1 MNPSALPAASSRRAG
16 SPSTLRIPAFR
27 RLLVAFVA
35 GLLVTAGAARAASAG
50 PAADSFMPYVQLAPF
65 VVNGQQLAISIHART
80 GRDRRYAQD
89 FAEDVV
95 KVVYEAV
102 TPSTGK
108 GLVIIGRKG
117 EPHPIFVFRQFLAL
131 AQAGRL
137 DPAVAAHG
145 PELVATLDRWRE
157 VVNDEQGR
165 RDQDDREFEKI
176 ITALPLPL
184 AGIGAKLY
192 QVAWAE
198 GFDAGKLEAKLC
210 ALRAADL
217 EDRLFTH
224 FDWVFYLPPKK
235 AFDQA
240 LDELVADA
248 VKEDGAG
255 FFARVAIKGVLV
267 VVKPRIRRAIE
278 AVRQGL
284 LFMTVVQART
294 AYDRDQVGTLTSA
307 YVETLVPDDDEGR
320 PAPAG
325 GSDHDRAVAAVRRA
339 LSQLK
344 PPAPVPTATP

>member
-1 MNPSALPAASSRRAG
+1 
-16 SPSTLRIPAFR
+16 
-27 RLLVAFVA
+27 
-35 GLLVTAGAARAASAG
+35 
-50 PAADSFMPYVQLAPF
+50 MPYVQLAPF

-80 GRDRRYAQD
+80 GRDRRYARD
-89 FAEDVV
+89 FSEEVV

-137 DPAVAAHG
+137 DPAVAARG

-157 VVNDEQGR
+157 VVNEEKGQGGKE
-165 RDQDDREFEKI
+165 DLEFEKI
-176 ITALPLPL
+176 VTALPLPL

-192 QVAWAE
+192 QIAWAE
-198 GFDAGKLEAKLC
+198 GFDPGKLEAKLC

-217 EDRLFTH
+217 EDHLFTH
-224 FDWVFYLPPKK
+224 FDWVFYLPPKN
-235 AFDQA
+235 AFDHV

-255 FFARVAIKGVLV
+255 FFARMAIKGVLM

-284 LFMTVVQART
+284 LLMTVVQART
-294 AYDRDQVGTLTSA
+294 DYDKDQVGALTSA
-307 YVETLVPDDDEGR
+307 YVEALVPDDDDHR

-325 GSDHDRAVAAVRRA
+325 GSDHDRAVAAVRDA
-339 LSQLK
+339 LAAIK
-344 PPAPVPTATP
+344 RGKPVPATDT